1 MSLSLSTPAD
11 TAARKDLIRLRME
24 MHRQQILY
32 HAQPLSR
39 PVHHIGSLLVNRKSS
54 SGQGDSN
61 GKGPLMVGATLIL
74 ALLGPRL
81 GKAGK
86 MARLAITL
94 YPLVHKLRRR

>member
-1 MSLSLSTPAD
+1 MSLPLSTSTDA
-11 TAARKDLIRLRME
+11 AARKDLIRLRME

-32 HAQPLSR
+32 HSQPLSR
-39 PVHHIGSLLVNRKSS
+39 PVHHVGTLLANRKSHTA
-54 SGQGDSN
+54 QGD
-61 GKGPLMVGATLIL
+61 GKGPLLLGATFLL

-94 YPLVHKLRRR
+94 YPLVLKLRRG